1 MANRF
6 LKPLILAA
14 ALFSL
19 AASAQPTLKPCK
31 KGGFET
37 GQYRNVFAEMGYPQA
52 EINARLEQVYKDVFC
67 GPNKIINI
75 QEGMGDSNW
84 AIQRMIK

>member
-1 MANRF
+1 MPNRF
-6 LKPLILAA
+6 LKPLIIAA

-37 GQYRNVFAEMGYPQA
+37 GQYRNVFAEMGYPQD
-52 EINARLEQVYKDVFC
+52 EIDARLEQVYKDVFC
-67 GPNKIINI
+67 GPDKGYFEI
-75 QEGMGDSNW
+75 
-84 AIQRMIK
+84 